1 LPHTS
6 IKKFE
11 ETNMPDYD
19 YVIVGAG
26 SAGSVLANRL
36 SADGITKVCLLEAG
50 KPDNSVM
57 INVPIGIVGLL
68 KTKTY
73 NWYFNTEPQANLNGR
88 RLYWPRGKTLG
99 GSSSMNAMIYMR
111 GVPADYDEWESLGAP
126 GWGWNALFPIF
137 KQLEN
142 NERGGDEFHGTGGE
156 LNVADLRNPNP
167 LADLFVQAAA
177 EAGLATNN
185 DFNGPEQEGAG
196 PYQVTQKEGRRF
208 SAARAFLDAAKTRP
222 NLTILTGAHVTKIL
236 LEGKRA
242 TGVEVKTAE
251 GLQRMM
257 ASREV
262 ILSGGAINSP
272 QLLLLSGIGPR
283 AELAKAG
290 VEQIHELP
298 GVGQNL
304 QDHLDATVII
314 KDKTKRAVGVGP
326 GSAITIFK
334 AFLEYRK
341 SGSGMLASN
350 AAESGGF
357 ARLTPESTR
366 PEIQFHFLPTMLRD
380 HGRKLTPGY
389 GMTLHCCQLRPK
401 SRGYIGLKSSD
412 PFADPLIQ
420 PNYLS
425 HDDDIAE
432 LLAGLKLGRRIMNT
446 PLMKEA
452 AGGTEVDPGPT
463 TTSDAQLVEY
473 IRNNAETIY
482 HPVGTCKMGN
492 DDQAV
497 VDDRLRV
504 HGIANLRVA
513 DASIMPR
520 VIGGNTNA
528 PSMVIGEKAARMIL
542 ADRNQSATAM
552 AAE

>member
-1 LPHTS
+1 
-6 IKKFE
+6 
-11 ETNMPDYD
+11 MPDYD

>member
-1 LPHTS
+1 
-6 IKKFE
+6 
-11 ETNMPDYD
+11 MPDYD

-88 RLYWPRGKTLG
+88 KLFWPRGKTLG

-357 ARLTPESTR
+357 ARLSPESTR

-504 HGIANLRVA
+504 LGIANLRVA

-542 ADRNQSATAM
+542 ADRNQAATAM

>member
-1 LPHTS
+1 
-6 IKKFE
+6 
-11 ETNMPDYD
+11 MPDYD

-88 RLYWPRGKTLG
+88 KLYWPRGKTLG

>member
-1 LPHTS
+1 
-6 IKKFE
+6 
-11 ETNMPDYD
+11 MPDYD

-26 SAGSVLANRL
+26 SAGAVLANRL
-36 SADGITKVCLLEAG
+36 SADGMTKVCLLEAG

-88 RLYWPRGKTLG
+88 KLYWPRGKTLG

-142 NERGGDEFHGTGGE
+142 NERGADEFHGTGGE

-196 PYQVTQKEGRRF
+196 PYQVTQKNGRRF

-236 LEGKRA
+236 IEGKRA
-242 TGVEVKTAE
+242 TGVEVKTSE

-304 QDHLDATVII
+304 QDHLDATIII

-334 AFLEYRK
+334 AILEYRK

-357 ARLTPESTR
+357 ARLSPESTR

-425 HDDDIAE
+425 HDDDLAE
-432 LLAGLKLGRRIMNT
+432 LLAGYKLGRRIMNT
-446 PLMKEA
+446 PLMKAA
-452 AGGTEVDPGPT
+452 AGGVEVDPGPNRT
-463 TTSDAQLVEY
+463 TDAQLIEY

-504 HGIANLRVA
+504 HGIANLRVV

-528 PSMVIGEKAARMIL
+528 PAMVIGEKAARMIL
-542 ADRNQSATAM
+542 ADRNQAVTAM